1 MPWVSS
7 GSQLPFINACVRATN
22 DPFWFDR
29 FKTTMDLVGVVGLA
43 EPSYAFTMLS
53 SSYNDISASL
63 SASLPASSALSAL
76 SAALATIYANFALND
91 TLGGSLYTLGTR
103 LGPISGET
111 LRYAGSTGMIVKAFG
126 NLSGSTIV
134 EFGPFVGGLAHSLLS
149 FYTGTIGTYYMIDL
163 PEVQELSKKYFQT
176 MSYTVSLPYDTASFN
191 YDTASAPS
199 SGHIFISEYALTEY
213 TEPDL
218 TNYFKQYVSQSAGFF
233 IRSNFVDPS
242 MYLGFVA
249 SCSVSFNVTASEEPK
264 IRSPNVVLIGIHK

>member
-1 MPWVSS
+1 MWVSS
-7 GSQLPFINACVRATN
+7 GSQLPFVNACVRATN
-22 DPFWFDR
+22 DPYWFDR
-29 FKTTMDLVGVVGLA
+29 FKTTMEIVSVIGLA
-43 EPSYAFTMLS
+43 EPSYGFTMLS

-63 SASLPASSALSAL
+63 SASLPASSALSAAIA
-76 SAALATIYANFALND
+76 SVYAAFALND

-103 LGPISGET
+103 FGPISGET
-111 LRYAGSTGMIVKAFG
+111 LRYAGSAGMIVKAFG

-134 EFGPFVGGLAHSLLS
+134 EFGPFVGGLAHNLLS
-149 FYTGTIGTYYMIDL
+149 YYTGSISEYYMVDL
-163 PEVQELSKKYFQT
+163 PEVQALSKKYFET

-191 YDTASAPS
+191 YDTASAPT

-242 MYLGFVA
+242 MYYGFVA
-249 SCSVSFNVTASEEPK
+249 SCSVNFNVTASEEPK
-264 IRSPNVVLIGIHK
+264 IRSPNVILIGLPK

>member
-7 GSQLPFINACVRATN
+7 GSQLPFVNACVRATN
-22 DPFWFDR
+22 DDFAFSH
-29 FKTTMDLVGVVGLA
+29 FKTTMEIVSVIGLA
-43 EPSYAFTMLS
+43 EPSYGFTMLS

-63 SASLPASSALSAL
+63 SASLPASSAL

-103 LGPISGET
+103 FGPISGET

-149 FYTGTIGTYYMIDL
+149 YYTGSISQYYMIDL
-163 PEVQELSKKYFQT
+163 PEVQDLSKKYFQT
-176 MSYTVSLPYDTASFN
+176 MSYTVTLPYDTASLN
-191 YDTASAPS
+191 YDSASAPS
-199 SGHIFISEYALTEY
+199 ASNLFISEYALTEY

-233 IRSNFVDPS
+233 IRSNFIDPS
-242 MYLGFVA
+242 MYYGFVA
-249 SCSVSFNVTASEEPK
+249 SCSVNFNVTASEEPK
-264 IRSPNVVLIGIHK
+264 IRTPNVILIGLRK